1 MKMVMPDGDCV
12 QPHRMPHFPNAQA
25 QWSERTEQPDATER
39 AIRDSKL
46 QGPKICHVL
55 ALRPKP
61 TKKDTVFQFAPAIIG
76 HVQPRLATAQNAP
89 GSPWLPTLKTGE
101 WPDCRTHILRQK
113 TRLPLES
120 RLRHAVGQGK
130 VSLHQFF
137 HHLCR
142 RDNRIDRAAD
152 LTNLQLPLL

>member
-113 TRLPLES
+113 TRLPSES
-120 RLRHAVGQGK
+120 RLRHAVGQGM

>member
-1 MKMVMPDGDCV
+1 MGMPDGDCV
-12 QPHRMPHFPNAQA
+12 QPHRMQHFPNSQA
-25 QWSERTEQPDATER
+25 PWSERTEQPDATEC

-61 TKKDTVFQFAPAIIG
+61 IKTDTVFQFAPAIIG
-76 HVQPRLATAQNAP
+76 HAQPRLATAQNAP
-89 GSPWLPTLKTGE
+89 SSPWIPISKTEE
-101 WPDCRTHILRQK
+101 WLDCRVHILRQK
-113 TRLPLES
+113 IKLPLES
-120 RLRHAVGQGK
+120 RLLHAVGQRL

-142 RDNRIDRAAD
+142 RDNRVDLAAD
-152 LTNLQLPLL
+152 LANLQFTFL